1 MKIAKNPGPEDI
13 ADMIKYPY
21 HEEKKR
27 EINMKKS

>member
-27 EINMKKS
+27 